1 MEARSSPWQIAE
13 MTEDGY
19 VVRLAPMEADELSQA
34 ETDAIGDAET
44 LTGSYRARI
53 TAMIEGKET
62 DVTNAIPSLTVI
74 FDAESVRAL
83 VEGETAQLLFVP
95 NDGEPEEQVS
105 IVQYIEETDTEKARY
120 EALLMES
127 GLFALTL
134 Q

>member
-1 MEARSSPWQIAE
+1 